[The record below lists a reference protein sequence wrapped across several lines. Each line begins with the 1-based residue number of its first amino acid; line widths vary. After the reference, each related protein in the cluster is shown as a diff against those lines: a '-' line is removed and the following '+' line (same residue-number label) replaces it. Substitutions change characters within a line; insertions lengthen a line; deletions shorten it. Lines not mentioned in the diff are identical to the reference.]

1 MSSIITK
8 ESVSTST
15 EQKTA
20 RLLGFRMNPDNPRKI
35 TAMEVSEEIWLELGR
50 PIWRRQQKMRSRGQC
65 ALNNPAMMWKC
76 DGDCELCDYRRDGR
90 ELRLDEPLL
99 DEEGEGCSMGDM
111 IPDDGPAVE
120 DIAVEDTAMS
130 DLLDRLER
138 INPEAVRVGRR
149 MVEQNLSVKKA
160 LESLE
165 INRSAYRY
173 RLEKTARALC
183 DELGLSDLRELF

>member
-1 MSSIITK
+1 
-8 ESVSTST
+8 
-15 EQKTA
+15 
-20 RLLGFRMNPDNPRKI
+20 
-35 TAMEVSEEIWLELGR
+35 
-50 PIWRRQQKMRSRGQC
+50 
-65 ALNNPAMMWKC
+65 
-76 DGDCELCDYRRDGR
+76 
-90 ELRLDEPLL
+90 
-99 DEEGEGCSMGDM
+99 M